1 MALTVKKVEKL
12 IGAGTPGR
20 FTDGAKDGGVRGL
33 MLVIESKTSAAWLLR
48 WQRDGRVRHMGLG
61 SARDLSLAAAR
72 EKACRERERL
82 AIGLQRGALA
92 FRQIHRHASGQE
104 RRGHHKDDEKHQHH
118 VDERR
123 DVDLRH
129 GPMPPDS
136 PSSSATRAACA
147 SLKRCAHK
155 DPLRSASPSCHP
167 RQAKREP
174 GS

>member
-1 MALTVKKVEKL
+1 
-12 IGAGTPGR
+12 
-20 FTDGAKDGGVRGL
+20 
-33 MLVIESKTSAAWLLR
+33 MLVVKFRHQRYALISRSGDSSHDAHEFPVVCGFIPAHEDRFVESFARLSDSLQFWLKLVKG
-48 WQRDGRVRHMGLG
+48 DFSLLDENLALG
-61 SARDLSLAAAR
+61 ID
-72 EKACRERERL
+72 RERERL

-136 PSSSATRAACA
+136 AFVFRHPC
-147 SLKRCAHK
+147 C
-155 DPLRSASPSCHP
+155 LRQPEAMRP
-167 RQAKREP
+167 
-174 GS
+174 